1 MATNNSWNSQNPAQ
15 VAMGGTG
22 NNALTANRV
31 LLGNGGSPIAV
42 SASSGSDGQVF
53 LGATGAAPT
62 FASLSSSAGSL
73 TYTTGTNSLNIDIAN
88 FVNWTSWTPTLIGN
102 TTAGTTTYT
111 TQAGLYMRLVNLVIV
126 NFTVA
131 ITAATGTGGLRI
143 ANLPLTI
150 NATGDAKGSC
160 VITGFTW
167 GSGDT
172 YVVLTGLPGTTT
184 IGVQGSQSA
193 GTGIFVQ
200 IANVTGSVSG
210 TLMYRV

>member
-88 FVNWTSWTPTLIGN
+88 FVQWTSWTPTLIGQS
-102 TTAGTTTYT
+102 TAGTTTYT
-111 TQAGLYMRLVNLVIV
+111 TQSGSYMRISNMVIAT
-126 NFTVA
+126 FSVA
-131 ITAATGTGGLRI
+131 ITAATGTGNINIGGLPFTFSRQT
-143 ANLPLTI
+143 N
-150 NATGDAKGSC
+150 GSC
-160 VITGFTW
+160 QVNGFTW
-167 GSGDT
+167 PASNTMMSLTALGATSVLLIQGSLSAGSG
-172 YVVLTGLPGTTT
+172 GF
-184 IGVQGSQSA
+184 I
-193 GTGIFVQ
+193 Q
-200 IANVTGSVSG
+200 IASVTGSVNG
-210 TLMYRV
+210 TIIVGV